1 MPVTWKSSLVMN
13 NQLWRIR
20 PLMNKL
26 GLKSSLIK
34 LKDEKSKKTSG
45 EHWCGMAFWSNTGEK
60 ALTGSS
66 EATIINK

>member
-1 MPVTWKSSLVMN
+1 
-13 NQLWRIR
+13 
-20 PLMNKL
+20 MNKL

-45 EHWCGMAFWSNTGEK
+45 DHWCGMAFWSNTGEK
-60 ALTGSS
+60 TLMGSS